1 MISSTAGNVMKTLT
15 WLVYGLPFL
24 FVGMVQSQVVHS
36 PNCTVDAE
44 IWRLPRCALV
54 TRGGHL
60 YISHQ
65 YLKLFFT
72 TSKEQLASRQLPGH
86 GWAYFDRNGLI
97 LVQDVAPM
105 DNAASDFHAGL
116 VRVVRN
122 GKWGLADKRGTL
134 ITPLYYDGMYEYDPA
149 HRGWKVCKLCHVV
162 TRGEHSWFEG
172 GNWFWLNR
180 QGRVAGRAE

>member
-1 MISSTAGNVMKTLT
+1 MKGFT
-15 WLVYGLPFL
+15 WLVFGLSFL
-24 FVGMVQSQVVHS
+24 FVGMVQSQVVRS
-36 PNCTVDAE
+36 LNCTVDAE
-44 IWRLPRCALV
+44 IWRLPQCALV

-60 YISHQ
+60 YVSRQ
-65 YLKLFFT
+65 YLRLFFT
-72 TSKEQLASRQLPGH
+72 TSREQLASRQLPGH

-105 DNAASDFHAGL
+105 DNGASDFHAGL

-134 ITPLYYDGMYEYDPA
+134 ITSLDYDGMYEYDPA

-162 TRGEHSWFEG
+162 TRGEYSWFEG
-172 GNWFWLNR
+172 GEWFWLNR
-180 QGRVAGRAE
+180 KGRVAGRTE